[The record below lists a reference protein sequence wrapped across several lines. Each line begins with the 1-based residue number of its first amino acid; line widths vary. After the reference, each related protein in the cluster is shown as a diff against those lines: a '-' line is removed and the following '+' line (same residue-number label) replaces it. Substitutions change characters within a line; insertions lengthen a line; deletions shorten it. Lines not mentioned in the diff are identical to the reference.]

1 MDDVELGSASL
12 EIGKMDKQPTHVRDH
27 HWWVAFPV
35 LRQHCS
41 EDVYVGVYIQQE
53 RAVKIWVALDSGT
66 HQRILQAG
74 ERLFLL
80 QPPAPLHIFLY
91 KDVQRNCHVCE
102 IPDIP
107 PVIGG
112 QPQELPYLLHAPGR
126 GLLLNSLSS
135 PDHSTDCRRDS
146 TPFKHSRGSSSVL
159 WKTIISSRWTRHV
172 FHVRPFSA
180 FSISLKRR
188 RSVPQP
194 EQYDPKSQQSH
205 GSGKRRLLAL
215 SFGDFDLPLDALS
228 VNPRH
233 GLQSSVDTAESQ
245 GAVLL
250 PGQHYRW
257 RKATGWKPHRLRSS
271 SLDAG
276 VVEVHS
282 SDISRTTR
290 DDFFDPDLRASVMVN
305 FLACQSISL
314 MYWLRKFIPR
324 MTAATLP
331 GRRGAFFA
339 RRRAGLC

>member
-66 HQRILQAG
+66 HQRIPQAG

-215 SFGDFDLPLDALS
+215 SFGDFDLPVAKQLILRWSTQNRREPSFFQASTTGEHKGPKAGSFALVCIIFQINQFTVSRLDGGRRRGGNL
-228 VNPRH
+228 
-233 GLQSSVDTAESQ
+233 
-245 GAVLL
+245 
-250 PGQHYRW
+250 
-257 RKATGWKPHRLRSS
+257 TGCAPPVSMR
-271 SLDAG
+271 G
-276 VVEVHS
+276 
-282 SDISRTTR
+282 
-290 DDFFDPDLRASVMVN
+290 
-305 FLACQSISL
+305 
-314 MYWLRKFIPR
+314 WLRFIRLTSAAPHE
-324 MTAATLP
+324 MTFLI
-331 GRRGAFFA
+331 RI
-339 RRRAGLC
+339 